1 MHFPLIDLPHVHE
14 LIDQPEDT
22 EGIAV
27 HQVVLALLMG
37 VFLGLAHLL
46 ERGHQEGER
55 GADLVGDVGEHLEL
69 KILDFRRFPLLLVA
83 GAAAEEFP
91 QQQDA
96 GRQQQDIAQEGQWRQ
111 VPRRTDPDPDGPGGE
126 GVLVAVEIGLDRQGV
141 ASGRQ
146 VRVSGDTG
154 GRGGGM
160 PVIVEMVQLVGI
172 ADLPGVRVLED
183 GELQREG
190 VLLVGKVDAG
200 GLGDVLVQDV
210 GLAGRVIVH
219 LLVLDGEPGEGDRR
233 DRVRLLAH
241 DLRIEERHAADAAEQ
256 QLPVGVPEGGAEV
269 ELVALEAVIDIIIR
283 EGPAARIQVAE
294 AVGC

>member
-1 MHFPLIDLPHVHE
+1 
-14 LIDQPEDT
+14 
-22 EGIAV
+22 
-27 HQVVLALLMG
+27 
-37 VFLGLAHLL
+37 
-46 ERGHQEGER
+46 
-55 GADLVGDVGEHLEL
+55 
-69 KILDFRRFPLLLVA
+69 
-83 GAAAEEFP
+83 
-91 QQQDA
+91 
-96 GRQQQDIAQEGQWRQ
+96 
-111 VPRRTDPDPDGPGGE
+111 
-126 GVLVAVEIGLDRQGV
+126 
-141 ASGRQ
+141 
-146 VRVSGDTG
+146 
-154 GRGGGM
+154 M
-160 PVIVEMVQLVGI
+160 PVVVETVQLVGVS
-172 ADLPGVRVLED
+172 DLAGIRVLED

-210 GLAGRVIVH
+210 DLAGRVVVH

-233 DRVRLLAH
+233 DRMRLLAH